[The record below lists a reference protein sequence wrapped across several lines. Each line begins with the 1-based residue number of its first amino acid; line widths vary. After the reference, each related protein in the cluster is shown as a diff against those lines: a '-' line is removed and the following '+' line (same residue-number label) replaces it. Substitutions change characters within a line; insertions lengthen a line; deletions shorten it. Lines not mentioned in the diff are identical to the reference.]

1 MHKKRT
7 GILALV
13 VLLVLA
19 VAAAALYTIL
29 KPAPS
34 AGSKTITVH
43 VDHLEGGDT
52 DFTIST
58 DAEYLRQALEQE
70 DLIVGSESQYGLWVE
85 TVDGETHRRKRPGVV
100 GLHRQRPALGV
111 WRGHPAGAGRRC
123 LCVHPSMWAGK
134 RRLRL
139 RELLELALL
148 CALMFSL

>member
-1 MHKKRT
+1 MPGIGNGEILMHKKRT

-43 VDHLEGGDT
+43 VDHLEGEDT

-85 TVDGETHRRKRPGVV
+85 TVDGETADEAAQEWWCITKGGEQLNTGADQTPIADGERYELTLTV
-100 GLHRQRPALGV
+100 GYD
-111 WRGHPAGAGRRC
+111 
-123 LCVHPSMWAGK
+123 
-134 RRLRL
+134 
-139 RELLELALL
+139 E
-148 CALMFSL
+148 F

>member
-1 MHKKRT
+1 MHKKRN

-43 VDHLEGGDT
+43 VDHLEGEDT

-85 TVDGETHRRKRPGVV
+85 TVDGETADESAQEWWGYTVNGQLSEYGVDTQPV
-100 GLHRQRPALGV
+100 QDGDAYAFTLNEG
-111 WRGHPAGAGRRC
+111 W
-123 LCVHPSMWAGK
+123 
-134 RRLRL
+134 
-139 RELLELALL
+139 
-148 CALMFSL
+148 